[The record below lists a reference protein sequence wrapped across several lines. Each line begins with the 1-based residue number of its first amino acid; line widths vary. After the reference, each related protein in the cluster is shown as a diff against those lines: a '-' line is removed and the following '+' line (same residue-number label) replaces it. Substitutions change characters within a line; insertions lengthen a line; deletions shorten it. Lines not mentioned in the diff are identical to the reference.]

1 MAVTTAAV
9 IGIGSGLASSVKG
22 FMDASAAKTAA
33 DNAETEAKAFMLD
46 ARKRAEI
53 DQYGKLS
60 APMAAYE
67 AEFEANLAAD
77 RQAIEALQEGDSRA
91 LAAGVGRVGMSQ
103 ADEAL
108 KTRVAMGD
116 EMFAL
121 DKMKADSKQNINQQL
136 LAMDV
141 GEAKMQDQIARE
153 EQERRTNAMMTG
165 FAGIG
170 QVASG
175 INQLAP
181 LYGSN
186 QSDGRAEILA
196 GDGKIQAA
204 ATAAGIDITDSEA
217 FYKWIISKN
226 ASGKFTRQVGRG
238 KAADAGYSIFDTP
251 ITPPATS
258 VPSLDVIS

>member
-1 MAVTTAAV
+1 MAVTTAAIV
-9 IGIGSGLASSVKG
+9 GIGSGLASSIKG
-22 FMDASAAKTAA
+22 FSDASNAKTAA
-33 DNAETEAKAFMLD
+33 ADAKTAAAEMMAS

-91 LAAGVGRVGMSQ
+91 LAAGVGKVGAQQNTEAQ
-103 ADEAL
+103 A
-108 KTRVAMGD
+108 TRVAMGD
-116 EMFAL
+116 EMYGL

-153 EQERRTNAMMTG
+153 EQERRTDSIATG

-175 INQLAP
+175 VNQLAP
-181 LYGSN
+181 LYGKTMT
-186 QSDGRAEILA
+186 DGRAETLI
-196 GDGKIQAA
+196 GDPKIKAKA
-204 ATAAGIDITDSEA
+204 IAAGIDTNDVEA
-217 FYKWIISKN
+217 YTNWVKTVPVDGQFVRNS
-226 ASGKFTRQVGRG
+226 RRG
-238 KAADAGYSIFDTP
+238 KLEDSAYSVFD
-251 ITPPATS
+251 
-258 VPSLDVIS
+258 

>member
-1 MAVTTAAV
+1 MAVTTAAIV
-9 IGIGSGLASSVKG
+9 GIGSGLASSIKG
-22 FMDASAAKTAA
+22 FSDASNAKTAA
-33 DNAETEAKAFMLD
+33 ADAKTAAAAMMAS

-91 LAAGVGRVGMSQ
+91 LAAGVGKVGAQQNTEAQ
-103 ADEAL
+103 A
-108 KTRVAMGD
+108 TRVAMGD
-116 EMFAL
+116 EMYGL

-153 EQERRTNAMMTG
+153 EQERRTDSIATG

-175 INQLAP
+175 VNQLAP
-181 LYGSN
+181 LYGSS
-186 QSDGRAEILA
+186 QSDGRSEILS
-196 GDGKIQAA
+196 GDANIQARA
-204 ATAAGIDITDSEA
+204 KKAGIDITDDEA
-217 FYKWIISKN
+217 FYAWINSN
-226 ASGKFTRQVGRG
+226 NPGGKLTRQVRGGRTQNS
-238 KAADAGYSIFDTP
+238 DYSVFD
-251 ITPPATS
+251 
-258 VPSLDVIS
+258 